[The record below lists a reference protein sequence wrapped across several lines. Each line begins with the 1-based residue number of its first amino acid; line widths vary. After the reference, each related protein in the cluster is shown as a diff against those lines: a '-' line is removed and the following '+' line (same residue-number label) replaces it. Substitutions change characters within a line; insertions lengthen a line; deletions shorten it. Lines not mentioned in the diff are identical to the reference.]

1 MRLSRFLPVVA
12 VTLLAGCGEDPA
24 AACFATADHAKYSDG
39 KITSMCGCSMR
50 QMEKWGTTEKDHK
63 LLAAVIRQKA
73 VAADERTKAQD
84 LGKLWAMASASCRK
98 D

>member
-1 MRLSRFLPVVA
+1 MRSLRLAPLVGLL
-12 VTLLAGCGEDPA
+12 LLAACGEDPA

-39 KITSMCGCSMR
+39 KITSMCGCSLR

-63 LLAAVIRQKA
+63 LLATVIRQKA

-84 LGKLWAMASASCRK
+84 LGKLWAMASTSCRK